1 MEKEAM
7 ERHQKD
13 LLEQELAE
21 KVRSQKR
28 IEGEEQSRVRLI
40 KIMTLKDQ
48 QADADQEVEQLTE
61 LIRIKE

>member
-1 MEKEAM
+1 M